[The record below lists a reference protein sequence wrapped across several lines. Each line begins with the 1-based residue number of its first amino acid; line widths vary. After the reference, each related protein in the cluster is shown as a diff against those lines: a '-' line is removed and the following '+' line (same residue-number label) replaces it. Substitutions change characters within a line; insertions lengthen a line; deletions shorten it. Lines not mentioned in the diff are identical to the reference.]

1 MSILSCCAPLPDY
14 ALNPCEIDKLS
25 GIGEVAIVCLDHQ
38 FTDFED
44 PAQWTA
50 EIAAGRAKVIK
61 GIQAEKP
68 AAEPVTA
75 AQARARGFETKVVKM
90 NQTLTWVDQNV
101 SDQNDQFYEGLN
113 VQTAYIVWNYFEEGE
128 IRVQAAFPC
137 QFVAT
142 PAVATN
148 NEFQRYEVT
157 ASWRS
162 SPNVFPV
169 LLNTPAGIFD

>member
-25 GIGEVAIVCLDHQ
+25 GIGELAVICTDHQ

-44 PAQWTA
+44 PAQWAA
-50 EIAAGRAKVIK
+50 EIAAGRVKILK
-61 GIQAEKP
+61 GIQAEYQVGE
-68 AAEPVTA
+68 AVTA
-75 AQARARGFETKVVKM
+75 AQARARGFDTKLVKM
-90 NQTLTWVDQNV
+90 NHTLSWVDQNV

-113 VQTAYIVWNYFEEGE
+113 ITTAFLVWHYFEEGE

-137 QFVAT
+137 QFTASN
-142 PAVATN
+142 PAAIN
-148 NEFQRYEVT
+148 NEFQRYEVSAT
-157 ASWRS
+157 WRA

-169 LLNTPAGIFD
+169 LLNAPAGIFD